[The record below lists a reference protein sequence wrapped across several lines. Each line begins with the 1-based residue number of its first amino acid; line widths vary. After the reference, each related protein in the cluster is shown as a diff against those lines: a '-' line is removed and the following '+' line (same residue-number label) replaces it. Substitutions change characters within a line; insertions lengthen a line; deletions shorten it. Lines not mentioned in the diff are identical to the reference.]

1 MRKVCAHVQPYDL
14 PSYLIF
20 WSTLRCCFKYMDP
33 SFSVKIVI
41 FLCFFPRNPRWVC
54 VAWLMFS
61 QRRHLHGWCPS
72 WRSCRQGS
80 NNRSRT
86 SSNNKK
92 CHQRQI
98 VQRRTSCALCGCGW
112 KTQRERE
119 KERRSVSSNA
129 LKSCCLKCCMYSMFC
144 TLIYSYHCTLIQW
157 PPVTIYPLRFSILSF
172 RSNQELMMRI
182 MQEGCVCV
190 KGRPRGVQ
198 PRVYLLVIGREKWK
212 DLFFWGL
219 KL

>member
-1 MRKVCAHVQPYDL
+1 MYNHTTFRVT
-14 PSYLIF
+14 
-20 WSTLRCCFKYMDP
+20 WSFGPRSDVVLNIWIHPFPLKSWYFC
-33 SFSVKIVI
+33 V
-41 FLCFFPRNPRWVC
+41 FFPRNPRWVC

-119 KERRSVSSNA
+119 RKRGGVFQAMHWRVVAWSVVCTQCFVHS
-129 LKSCCLKCCMYSMFC
+129 Y
-144 TLIYSYHCTLIQW
+144 TLIIVLLFSDLQW
-157 PPVTIYPLRFSILSF
+157 QFIRSDFPYFLSVPI
-172 RSNQELMMRI
+172 RSWWCGSCRR
-182 MQEGCVCV
+182 GVCV